1 LKEIDTKRK
10 YRNKVKINSQTTP
23 INDLENSFSNRMQK
37 IRAVQSV
44 KQALPTTPKK
54 RAAVMVSYLDN
65 KHSPTVKSLEKLNFV
80 VSPEDKTNTQF
91 GNAVI
96 NDIRE
101 LVDQTK
107 NSRSDCARTTLSVI
121 AASTSGLNVQKEH
134 KKSLLAKKIGLP
146 LKRLSTGKRVRTQF
160 FTSEKLCWTFI
171 ERKTRNDCI

>member
-1 LKEIDTKRK
+1 
-10 YRNKVKINSQTTP
+10 
-23 INDLENSFSNRMQK
+23 M
-37 IRAVQSV
+37 A
-44 KQALPTTPKK
+44 
-54 RAAVMVSYLDN
+54 SYLDN

-96 NDIRE
+96 HDIRE

-121 AASTSGLNVQKEH
+121 VASTGGLNVQKEH

-146 LKRLSTGKRVRTQF
+146 LKRLSIGKRVRTQI
-160 FTSEKLCWTFI
+160 FTSEKSRWTFI
-171 ERKTRNDCI
+171 ERKTRNDCISDEIRKLSYNFWIDPNNFRPSGNTNDMNRVRIVPKQLSNHPILY